1 MIIMEIKLFEMLKEA
16 YETTSQK
23 FNSFKEAIEKIQ
35 WDNTFVADG
44 EIYFVKDGFTLTVE
58 NTNPFEEQWKP
69 TAYFSDNAVIMF

>member
-1 MIIMEIKLFEMLKEA
+1 MEIKLYEMLKEA

-23 FNSFKEAIEKIQ
+23 FNNFKEAIEKIQ
-35 WDNTFVADG
+35 WDNTFAADG

-69 TAYFSDNAVIMF
+69 TAYFSDNSVIMF